1 MSGRFDGEI
10 SYVTISHFVLQS
22 GYYVEIK
29 GTGPSDE
36 RTNKNTL
43 IFIFGLKIV
52 LPSVMLY
59 SSADETWWT
68 TK

>member
-36 RTNKNTL
+36 RTNRNTL

-52 LPSVMLY
+52 LPSVRVVTRY
-59 SSADETWWT
+59 FFN
-68 TK
+68 